1 VTRDDSLVLS
11 IKQLREEWVQG
22 IIPWR
27 GVQGPRR
34 PLPRPPLLFSLFA
47 ICVLKDGKIRSVFFV
62 LAKRNEGKR
71 STAALTGMMQRQ
83 RGKDAR
89 RFMILGED

>member
-1 VTRDDSLVLS
+1 MIPAFIGPEAPNVRNPGVTRDDFLGLS

-34 PLPRPPLLFSLFA
+34 PLPRPPVLMSLFA
-47 ICVLKDGKIRSVFFV
+47 NCVLDE
-62 LAKRNEGKR
+62 N
-71 STAALTGMMQRQ
+71 
-83 RGKDAR
+83 
-89 RFMILGED
+89 